1 VSTPAWELRPLGV
14 GDIIDRVF
22 AIYRSRLAALLAI
35 ASIPYLTLVLALVY
49 AAFSFRDTFFALA
62 PLLADPLEPR
72 VDLVPAAVWGQLVL
86 FGGIVG
92 VLALA
97 TTLVQSGSLVYATA
111 QRYMGQDAR
120 VETALLAGLRAAPRL
135 LVMGIVA
142 MLAIF
147 ALWVVIFVFM
157 GLTREWW
164 SVLIGTLGG
173 LFLTAY
179 AAASWMV
186 SPPVAIIEGAGP
198 VASLRRS
205 WRLSDGHRWRIV
217 GLIALLVILQ
227 VVLSSLL
234 SFVLVASVGADQFVQ
249 VAVQQGVN
257 LLASIAWAPVYWG
270 TFAVLYYDLRV
281 RKEALD
287 LQMAAEALPR
297 A

>member
-49 AAFSFRDTFFALA
+49 AAFSFRDTFLALA

-72 VDLVPAAVWGQLVL
+72 IDLVPAAVWGQLVL

-92 VLALA
+92 VLALG
-97 TTLVQSGSLVYATA
+97 TTLVQSGSLVHATA
-111 QRYMGQDAR
+111 ARYMGQDAR